1 LRVAVAGRRGVG
13 RRTVAHALTL
23 AGGLS
28 GTIVVTPSSDA
39 DLDVYVLAEVAKPED
54 LNALSMAR
62 RPVLAVLNK
71 ADLIATTA
79 SGCHPNGPTIAA
91 RARCAQLSVHAGTPI
106 EPLVGILAL
115 EDLVDDAVWAGL
127 QTLAG
132 AHPVD
137 ANVRRLL
144 IGALDEFGLGQATIA
159 IRRGATSADVGAL
172 LRSLSGI
179 DEIVGKIE
187 ALGAQVRYQ
196 RVLDAVAELEKLAV
210 TDRRIGA
217 FLSHD
222 DTVVARMMDAVDVV
236 EAIGIEVD
244 RRDTAEAHLRRAV
257 HWQRYRHGPVAGAH
271 RACGA
276 DIVRGSLRLW
286 TKVGGAV

>member
-1 LRVAVAGRRGVG
+1 MAVAGRNGVG

-23 AGGLS
+23 AGELR
-28 GTIVVTPSSDA
+28 GTIALTTSSAA

-54 LNALSMAR
+54 LDALSTAR
-62 RPVLAVLNK
+62 RPMLAVLNK

-79 SGCHPNGPTIAA
+79 SGCHPHGPTNAA

-115 EDLVDDAVWAGL
+115 DDLLDDGVWAGL

-132 AHPVD
+132 GHPVD
-137 ANVRRLL
+137 ANVRRRL
-144 IGALDEFGLGQATIA
+144 IGALDEFGVAQATVA
-159 IRRGATSADVGAL
+159 IRRGATRAAVDAL
-172 LRSLSGI
+172 LRSLSCI
-179 DEIVGKIE
+179 DEVADKIE

-196 RVLDAVAELEKLAV
+196 RVLDAVAELETLAV
-210 TDRRIGA
+210 TDQRISA
-217 FLSHD
+217 FLTRD
-222 DTVVARMMDAVDVV
+222 DTVVARMMAAVDVV

-244 RRDTAEAHLRRAV
+244 RGDTADAHLRRAV
-257 HWQRYRHGPVAGAH
+257 HWQRYRRGPVTGAH